1 MNIQQIIQ
9 NFEHKNFDEASL
21 DFFKHLNVPLNR
33 LIEESIDVNDLLGEH
48 KDFSIIDT
56 TYMVGGIDDN
66 IFQGHKSSS
75 DLKIK
80 RYEGLLVFAISLNIS
95 TPSRTQLSAISR
107 IFNRKFEYTPVVILF
122 KYANKLS
129 LSNTQRQEYKQ
140 HWRDGEKVGKVSIL
154 RDIDIVSPHR
164 GHLDI
169 LQNMKI
175 TSKVTDYESLY
186 NYWQEVFDVS
196 LLNKKFYQELSNWYS
211 YAVSE
216 VVFPNQPKDTE
227 NVEEHKSQNV
237 IRLLTRF
244 LFVWFIKE
252 KGLIPNE
259 IFDEEYITEK
269 LKDFNPKNMDGS
281 LFGGHDKSSLY
292 YKAILQNLF
301 FASLNCPI
309 KPLDS
314 NDTRERGFRKKEH
327 YGQNRDANFL
337 MRYEDSFH
345 NPQEFLE
352 LINQYV
358 PFLNGGLF
366 ECLDDKTN
374 GIYVD
379 GFSDNLV
386 KPHKLIV
393 PDYLFFGVE
402 EHVDLSTW
410 YGSKNK
416 SFKEATVKGL
426 IKILDTY
433 KFTVSENTPLD
444 EDVAL
449 DPELLGR
456 VFENLLASYNPE
468 TKSTARKQTGSFY
481 TPREIVSYMVD
492 ESLIAYLKTKLE
504 DEDDKLEENIR
515 ELCSY
520 SDKQPFENEKVIIKL
535 INALDNL
542 KALDPAVGSGA
553 FPMGMLQKMVYILS
567 KLDPDNSYW
576 QELQLD
582 KAKKESD
589 DVFETKNKEEREK
602 LLIEINNTFDETINN
617 PDYARKLYIIEN
629 SIYGVDIQSIAIQIS
644 KLRFF
649 ISLVIEQKIDR
660 SKANFGVRPLPN
672 LETKFI
678 AANTLMGIDTQEKS
692 LIDFDEII
700 KELEKEL
707 KNIRHRLFSAKT
719 PQTKRKLRAKDKEL
733 REKISEELIK
743 SGWNKDTAEKLAHWD
758 PYEQNVS
765 SEFFDME
772 WMFGISN
779 GFDIVIGNP
788 PYVQLRE
795 MPSEQQE
802 ILNNSKYKK
811 IASGGRINMF
821 QLFIPRSIDLTKEK
835 GVISLITQNS
845 LLGEETAK
853 TVRDYIYKHTKI
865 IEFSSF
871 PERDNSAKRVFE
883 KVKMSV
889 CVSVLQKKAENEN
902 NKYTFTLKIWKE
914 RQMQNVDC
922 IELNLADIFNLF
934 PNTIQIPLIK
944 EESINILKSIKIP
957 TIKTFTIEANAGEID
972 MTKYKHLFKDSGDYR
987 VIHGAQVLRYRLT
1000 TNPSQGIVNYLDNID
1015 IVGNNRA
1022 QNLNS
1027 SKRII
1032 MQRITGVDSKIRLVM
1047 TLSCKQCLCAN
1058 STNYISDIYTHSI
1071 EYILSVLNSKLINF
1085 YYKLTSTNTNITAKE
1100 INSIPIPSIDKKDDN
1115 LLAFLINLVYISINH
1130 NELRFTFEY
1139 IIDSIVF
1146 ELYFS
1151 THMKEKKINIIEFV
1165 EQDINEIM
1173 GSTKLEGL
1181 SHGQKEQI
1189 IQKLYDK
1196 WTHPD
1201 NEVRNRMKLF
1211 SVRSPDILKPIL
1223 ES

>member
-1 MNIQQIIQ
+1 MNIQQIVQ

-21 DFFKHLNVPLNR
+21 DFFKHLGVPLNR

-66 IFQGHKSSS
+66 IFLGYQSSS

-95 TPSRTQLSAISR
+95 TPSRTELSAISR

-129 LSNTQRQEYKQ
+129 LSNTQRQKYKQ

-154 RDIDIVSPHR
+154 RDIDIVNPHR

-186 NYWQEVFDVS
+186 NFWQEVFDVS

-227 NVEEHKSQNV
+227 NIEEHKSQNV

-259 IFDEEYITEK
+259 IFDEDYIKKT

-314 NDTRERGFRKKEH
+314 NDTRERGFRKLEH
-327 YGQNRDANFL
+327 RGQHRDANFL

-345 NPQEFLE
+345 NSQEFLE

-386 KPHKLIV
+386 KPHQLIV

-416 SFKEATVKGL
+416 SFKDATVKGL
-426 IKILDTY
+426 IKILDSY
-433 KFTVSENTPLD
+433 KFTVAENTPLE

-468 TKSTARKQTGSFY
+468 TKTTARKQTGSFY

-504 DEDDKLEENIR
+504 DEGDIENLEEKLR

-520 SDKQPFENEKVIIKL
+520 SDKQPFTNEPIIVKL

-567 KLDPDNSYW
+567 KLDPDNKHW

-582 KAKKESD
+582 KAKQESD

-602 LLIEINNTFDETINN
+602 LLIEINNAFDETINN

-660 SKANFGVRPLPN
+660 TKPNFGVRPLPN

-678 AANTLMGIDTQEKS
+678 AANTLIGIEKDTGN
-692 LIDFDEII
+692 LFNDEEI
-700 KELEKEL
+700 KKLEYEL
-707 KNIRHRLFSAKT
+707 KKIRHRLFNAKT
-719 PQTKRKLRAKDKEL
+719 PRTKRKLREKDKEL
-733 REKISEELIK
+733 REKIAQKLEENGLGNENAK
-743 SGWNKDTAEKLAHWD
+743 LLAHWD

-765 SEFFDME
+765 SPFFDME
-772 WMFGISN
+772 WMFGISE

-788 PYVQLRE
+788 PYQDYRKLDSETKNNLTNFFAYNYSGTNKPNLYIYFVEHSWNFLNTSGSLYFINPNQMLIQDSSFGIRKFLFENTTIKFVKDLSYIKVFKEASTYPIVWAYSKKTNLQDSIIIGKISNYDDIWNQDYNLDIKKILQDSMLKIITSEYGKLITKIENGTKQLRK
-795 MPSEQQE
+795 
-802 ILNNSKYKK
+802 ICNKAIVGTSK
-811 IASGGRINMF
+811 GGF
-821 QLFIPRSIDLTKEK
+821 GKLKIPR
-835 GVISLITQNS
+835 
-845 LLGEETAK
+845 EE
-853 TVRDYIYKHTKI
+853 
-865 IEFSSF
+865 F
-871 PERDNSAKRVFE
+871 
-883 KVKMSV
+883 
-889 CVSVLQKKAENEN
+889 L
-902 NKYTFTLKIWKE
+902 
-914 RQMQNVDC
+914 
-922 IELNLADIFNLF
+922 
-934 PNTIQIPLIK
+934 
-944 EESINILKSIKIP
+944 
-957 TIKTFTIEANAGEID
+957 
-972 MTKYKHLFKDSGDYR
+972 
-987 VIHGAQVLRYRLT
+987 RLT
-1000 TNPSQGIVNYLDNID
+1000 TAEQAEYSKLLESSDIFKYEIKYRGFYMPNSLYPVNTLNIFSKEKIVVARMTNNIRAYLDINGFS
-1015 IVGNNRA
+1015 VGKVNVL
-1022 QNLNS
+1022 QGFSL
-1027 SKRII
+1027 
-1032 MQRITGVDSKIRLVM
+1032 KIKFVL
-1047 TLSCKQCLCAN
+1047 A
-1058 STNYISDIYTHSI
+1058 I
-1071 EYILSVLNSKLINF
+1071 LNSKLIDFWYRNVF
-1085 YYKLTSTNTNITAKE
+1085 DALHLQGGGLGYELPYFLD
-1100 INSIPIPSIDKKDDN
+1100 IPIILKTDN
-1115 LLAFLINLVYISINH
+1115 EELIELFVDMIIYSMENH
-1130 NELRFTFEY
+1130 VSETITD
-1139 IIDSIVF
+1139 IIENILDCFIF
-1146 ELYFS
+1146 ELYFEE
-1151 THMKEKKINIIEFV
+1151 HMKEKNIDVIKFI
-1165 EQDINEIM
+1165 EQDIKKVLPSFDFE
-1173 GSTKLEGL
+1173 SLRDE
-1181 SHGQKEQI
+1181 QKEQV

-1211 SVRSPDILKPIL
+1211 AVRSPDTLQPIL